1 MLFVDGENL
10 TLRAQALVASMA
22 KFSLPP
28 GPLYR
33 EDVFVW
39 LPRTACEHGAAD
51 LSIFHDVHLGGPP
64 LRSIYYTSLV
74 GDEETLQKVRTDLWT
89 LEFQPE
95 VFKKT
100 ARDQKAKGVDISLTK
115 DMLSHA
121 FLDNYDIA
129 VLVAG
134 DGDYVPL
141 VQEIKRLGK
150 RVHLCFFAGQGL
162 NPNLKLAADHFA
174 DLTQDFMQH
183 WILDLQARKA

>member
-1 MLFVDGENL
+1 MTPRWMLFVDGENL

-134 DGDYVPL
+134 DGEVPHPPGL
-141 VQEIKRLGK
+141 VGRRAAAKVSGGA
-150 RVHLCFFAGQGL
+150 AGWGAQVGTVLQGGG
-162 NPNLKLAADHFA
+162 A
-174 DLTQDFMQH
+174 
-183 WILDLQARKA
+183 